1 MNLVFQYLA
10 AAKYPESIRFI
21 EFGPG
26 KGTLIH
32 DIMKTFNKFVEKL
45 PSDQKRPKLKL
56 HGEASH
62 VLRKNNGNYYVIPK
76 ILWKPL
82 EKDIIDQ
89 LQSGIMI

>member
-1 MNLVFQYLA
+1 MVFQYLA

-45 PSDQKRPKLKL
+45 LPSDQKRPKIEIALI
-56 HGEASH
+56 EASH
-62 VLRKNNGNYYVIPK
+62 VLRKEQ
-76 ILWKPL
+76 WKLLCNP
-82 EKDIIDQ
+82 EDPMETTGEGYNRSATKWV
-89 LQSGIMI
+89 MI